1 MRDLSANKPGN
12 SKPEDCA
19 SATTYKNV
27 ALHECTYARLTAFKN
42 LNPLVDKSF
51 DAALNEVLDAIEFPQ
66 ADEIENMYMPNVE
79 FGQKNLA
86 PAED

>member
-1 MRDLSANKPGN
+1 MSENISSN
-12 SKPEDCA
+12 SQPEDCA

-42 LNPLVDKSF
+42 QNPLVDKSF

-66 ADEIENMYMPNVE
+66 ADEIENMYLPNVE
-79 FGQKNLA
+79 FGSDNA
-86 PAED
+86 SSVEE